1 MPTTARLIYVS
12 TARPGLIFADIEA
25 ILDAARSRNAAED
38 ITGLLLFDGSSFM
51 QLLEGPEDAIER
63 VFSSIADDDRH
74 TGIVRIHSETD
85 VEREFSDWAMGYS
98 LLDDPRAPSGSAWF
112 PLTNSLLVKHLPAG
126 MTPWIRNLFL
136 SFLSVA
142 RAAE

>member
-1 MPTTARLIYVS
+1 MPNTARLIYVS

-25 ILDAARSRNAAED
+25 ILDAARTRNASED

-63 VFSSIADDDRH
+63 IFSSIAEDDRH

-98 LLDDPRAPSGSAWF
+98 LLDDPRAPSGAKWF
-112 PLTNSLLVKHLPAG
+112 PLTNTLLVKHLPAG

-142 RAAE
+142 KAAE